1 MPILLHSDRA
11 ASLFLPKR
19 RPDLPP
25 PQLVIVNISDH
36 YNRVRLSLPSG
47 TEAYPDGVARVI
59 GCLLGT
65 QTGRTVEVVN
75 SFEMVKGGAGIDQE
89 HLKLRKDQYKE
100 VFPALELIGWYATGT
115 KASCTTTAVAFWS
128 RREHVLTRGDADDR
142 FRRVRRCMRGTW
154 RCIAW

>member
-1 MPILLHSDRA
+1 MPGPSGA
-11 ASLFLPKR
+11 ASGLEYHLHP
-19 RPDLPP
+19 
-25 PQLVIVNISDH
+25 LVIVNISDH

-100 VFPALELIGWYATGT
+100 VFPALELIG
-115 KASCTTTAVAFWS
+115 
-128 RREHVLTRGDADDR
+128 
-142 FRRVRRCMRGTW
+142 
-154 RCIAW
+154 